1 MEPVVLSTER
11 LVLSVPTESDIDAI
25 YAGCQDADIRRFTT
39 MPSPYE
45 RTDAEEFIP
54 RVAQEWAGDTAQT
67 WAIRHGDQLV
77 GMIGLYRIGNGAAEL
92 GYWVAATARGRG
104 VLTEAAKAVVDWGFA
119 SYGLG
124 LQRIEWRAV
133 VGNTASARAA
143 RRLGF
148 RYEGLL
154 RQGLHIPR
162 GRDDGWIAGLLATDD
177 RDPQPWPP
185 LEQQATDLR
194 VAAS

>member
-11 LVLSVPTESDIDAI
+11 LVLSVPTRADVDAI
-25 YAGCQDADIRRFTT
+25 YVACQDAEIQRFTT
-39 MPSPYE
+39 IPSPYQ
-45 RTDAEEFIP
+45 RTHAEEFIP
-54 RVAQEWAGDTAQT
+54 RVAKEWQGDTAQT
-67 WAIRHGDQLV
+67 WAIRVDDELS
-77 GMIGLYRIGNGAAEL
+77 GMIGLYGISNGAAEL
-92 GYWVAATARGRG
+92 GYWVAAGARGRG

-133 VGNTASARAA
+133 VGNTGSARAA

-154 RQGLHIPR
+154 RQGLHSPR
-162 GRDDGWIAGLLATDD
+162 GRSDGWIAGLLSTDD
-177 RDPQPWPP
+177 RDPQLWPP
-185 LEQQATDLR
+185 LEQ
-194 VAAS
+194 VAAHPSVVAS

>member
-11 LVLSVPTESDIDAI
+11 LLLSMPTAADIDAI
-25 YAGCQDADIRRFTT
+25 HVACQDAEMQRFTT
-39 MPSPYE
+39 LPSPYA
-45 RTDAEEFIP
+45 RKDAEEFIP

-67 WAIRHGDQLV
+67 WAIRDGTELA

-92 GYWVAATARGRG
+92 GFWVAAAARGRG
-104 VLTEAAKAVVDWGFA
+104 LLTEAAKAVVDWGFA

-154 RQGLHIPR
+154 RQGLHSPR
-162 GRDDGWIAGLLATDD
+162 GRDDGWIAGLLANDD

-185 LEQQATDLR
+185 LEPHGAG
-194 VAAS
+194 VAAA